1 MPRFSL
7 SRSVLRYTER
17 YLDMRR
23 RARVERELYALPD
36 DVRKDIGWPD
46 RWNERTSRS

>member
-17 YLDMRR
+17 YLDNRR
-23 RARVERELYALPD
+23 RARVERALDALPHD
-36 DVRKDIGWPD
+36 IRKDIGWPD
-46 RWNERTSRS
+46 RWTERTSRS